1 MQENPR
7 CGIDRRQFI
16 RVAGATATAT
26 AVANHVIGAPKQPT
40 STVPGYLKGYAEQ
53 YAENPRTAA
62 RAWFANAKYGLFM
75 HYGLYSQ
82 LARGEWVMLRERIPI
97 PKYMKLKDTFTAEK
111 FDADF
116 ITDMAL
122 EGGMKYVNITSRH
135 HDGFSLFETA
145 QNDYHAKASPAKRDL
160 IAELAEQCHKKDLGL
175 FLYYSYAA
183 DWWHPW
189 FYDREAGWS
198 AARPAYETRPAQYK
212 WRKDEDF
219 RKYVD
224 FVHAQLRELLT
235 NYGPIAGIWFDPIM
249 GFYARPDLFPIQE
262 TYDLVRSLQPQV
274 LISFKQG
281 ASGTEDFAAP
291 ERSGH
296 SLVDRVSKIAPKWA
310 HVAEKAWESNKMKHN
325 EICDTLQPRVWGYK
339 KADAD
344 KLRKTDEILEMLR
357 NAWTSNCNLL
367 LNTGPLPTGAINPPE
382 AAIFRDVGRQLRT
395 EKLIDT

>member
-1 MQENPR
+1 MQNDSGP
-7 CGIDRRQFI
+7 GIGRRDLI
-16 RVAGATATAT
+16 KAVGAATAA
-26 AVANHVIGAPKQPT
+26 ALLPGNALGELRQKHGK
-40 STVPGYLKGYAEQ
+40 VPGYLKNYAKQ
-53 YAENPRTAA
+53 YAEDPRAAA
-62 RAWFANAKYGLFM
+62 RAWFADAKYGLFM

-82 LARGEWVMLRERIPI
+82 LARGEWVMLREKIPI
-97 PKYMKLKDTFTAEK
+97 PTYMKLKDTFTAEK

-116 ITDMAL
+116 ITDMAID
-122 EGGMKYVNITSRH
+122 GGMKYVNITSRH

-198 AARPAYETRPAQYK
+198 AARPAYQTRPAQYK

-219 RKYVD
+219 RNYVD

-235 NYGPIAGIWFDPIM
+235 NYGPLAGIWFDPIM
-249 GFYARPDLFPIQE
+249 GFYARPDLFPIDE
-262 TYDLVRSLQPQV
+262 TYALVRSLQPQV

-296 SLVDRVSKIAPKWA
+296 SLVDRVKRIAPQWA
-310 HVAEKAWESNKMKHN
+310 HVAAKAWESNKNRHN

-344 KLRKTDEILEMLR
+344 KLRKPDEVMAMLQSAR
-357 NAWTSNCNLL
+357 ASNCNLL
-367 LNTGPLPTGAINPPE
+367 LNTGPLPDGSINPPE
-382 AAIFRDVGRQLRT
+382 AATFRDVGKRLRAGRPG
-395 EKLIDT
+395 